1 MRFFPSPGRLDTLQ
15 FPSGEGIRV
24 ESGYAQG
31 NQITPY
37 YDPMIGKLIATGPTR
52 SEAIVRLQRALEE
65 TCIDGVK
72 TNIDFVRRVL
82 ASPEFG
88 SGDVHTSLGAVVQE
102 REKLA
107 AKHSLPD
114 ATTRIT
120 NA

>member
-1 MRFFPSPGRLDTLQ
+1 MAGNRADAAGLAKAEA
-15 FPSGEGIRV
+15 SG
-24 ESGYAQG
+24 
-31 NQITPY
+31 
-37 YDPMIGKLIATGPTR
+37 IATLVIESKPFGKDR
-52 SEAIVRLQRALEE
+52 AGFEVALQRALEE